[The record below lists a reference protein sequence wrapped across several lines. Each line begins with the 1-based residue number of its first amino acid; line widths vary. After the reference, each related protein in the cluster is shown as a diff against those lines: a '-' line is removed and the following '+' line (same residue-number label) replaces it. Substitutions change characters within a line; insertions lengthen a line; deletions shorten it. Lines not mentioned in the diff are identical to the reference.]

1 MTTIQV
7 YLEEGFDHDR
17 VVVTSNDSQ
26 HTESDVTTRPQVGLA
41 SVVEVDSA
49 PGDQTTVRVALPE
62 RGLTTE
68 VEIDAAQTPHV
79 RVSVT
84 DGALRAMPQ
93 PAPPMFA

>member
-17 VVVTSNDSQ
+17 VVVTSSDSQ
-26 HTESDVTTRPQVGLA
+26 HTEPDVTTRHQVGLA
-41 SVVEVDSA
+41 SVVELDSA
-49 PGDQTTVRVALPE
+49 PGAPTTVRIALPE

-68 VEIDAAQTPHV
+68 LEIDPATTPYV
-79 RVSVT
+79 RVNVT
-84 DGALRAMPQ
+84 DGALRAVPQ